1 MGPNGG
7 GKTTLLKLMLGLI
20 VPDRGASP
28 FSGPRRATRAAWGTS
43 RRRGPEPGLSCFRSR
58 RGPHG
63 AASHA
68 GVRRGLRGAR
78 LGRDDRSRAEEA
90 LDAMGLA
97 HRRDDL
103 MGSFPQGQRQRVLIA
118 RALAAEP
125 SLLLLDEPAA
135 SIDREAGEVLDERL
149 AALKGR
155 ITIVEVSHGLSA
167 VSSRATAVACV
178 NRRVYYH
185 DKGEIVPEMLSLA
198 YGTPRG
204 NSSRTAFRTAFS
216 RRTCMTEAATTETGG
231 IMTEALQ
238 FDFMRNALLAALL
251 ASALCGILGTL
262 VVVKRYV
269 ILAGG
274 IAHAAYGGVGLSLFS
289 AFLPRPGPSRSRD
302 SSRS

>member
-1 MGPNGG
+1 MNDAPALLFDGVSFAYGGDPVLEDVSFSVPRGEYLVCMGPNGG

-20 VPDRGASP
+20 VPDSGRVSVLGAPAGDARGVGYVPQDAGRNRGFPVSVLDVVLMGRLHMPAS
-28 FSGPRRATRAAWGTS
+28 GRA
-43 RRRGPEPGLSCFRSR
+43 PG
-58 RGPHG
+58 
-63 AASHA
+63 
-68 GVRRGLRGAR
+68 GAR

-90 LDAMGLA
+90 LGAMGLA

-103 MGSFPQGQRQRVLIA
+103 MGSLSQGQRQRVLIA

-135 SIDREAGEVLDERL
+135 SIDREAREVLDERL

-198 YGTPRG
+198 YGTCPVELVAHGLPHRVLAPHRHDG
-204 NSSRTAFRTAFS
+204 H
-216 RRTCMTEAATTETGG
+216 CDGEDGGAA
-231 IMTEALQ
+231 
-238 FDFMRNALLAALL
+238 
-251 ASALCGILGTL
+251 
-262 VVVKRYV
+262 
-269 ILAGG
+269 
-274 IAHAAYGGVGLSLFS
+274 
-289 AFLPRPGPSRSRD
+289 
-302 SSRS
+302 